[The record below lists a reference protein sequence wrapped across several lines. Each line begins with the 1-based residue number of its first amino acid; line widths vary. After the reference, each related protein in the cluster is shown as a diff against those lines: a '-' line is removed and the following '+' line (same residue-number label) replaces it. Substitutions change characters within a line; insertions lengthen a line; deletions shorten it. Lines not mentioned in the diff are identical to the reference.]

1 MLYLFHTQTKQQ
13 KKTMKKSYTTIKM
26 FIVLISAL
34 TLRLGAQPLSGTVTI
49 NASAPVSASN
59 FTSFTHLSSSLSA
72 VGISGP
78 LTVDVVS
85 NTGPYVEQVTF
96 GSISGASA
104 ASRITINGNQNI
116 LSFSASSSAGATM
129 LMSGADFFTVNDLN
143 IQANGATWAYGILF
157 TGAADYNVFYNCTI
171 TCPLNGTSS
180 SQIPVVFSG
189 SSSSYS
195 TMGPSGSYNAIRSCT
210 LANGY
215 FGVTMYGN
223 SSGYNAT
230 TSNCPKGN
238 EISSCNITDWYI
250 YGLYIYYYTETTQIK
265 NNIIQ
270 RPTRTSSST
279 VYGIYTYGNAGTV
292 CEGNWIKNLYFNQ
305 QTYTGTCYAIYNYY
319 NLESTYTGYYYPSRK
334 PNMTRNN
341 VISNIDHNGTLY
353 GIYFYYADGEVY
365 NNTLVFD
372 NTASTSGSTTYGI
385 YTYAFSGNYPATMKN
400 NIIYCT
406 RGGAGTKYGLYNGSG
421 STGPD
426 MVIDRNDVYMNCAGG
441 AQYVLVSSS
450 TFSTQAN
457 ASSGG
462 FNVNGWGVD
471 PQFVSAATGD
481 FHPTNATINNGASN
495 MGLTFD
501 QLLAVR
507 NPTAPDPGALEF
519 LTPLCAG
526 TPTASSLLG
535 GNIVYCPGQ
544 SAGLS
549 LQSLTSVYGQGLT
562 YSWQASNISA
572 VGPWTTV
579 TAPAS
584 SPFNLTT
591 APLNSTM
598 YYGFVL
604 TCTNPGGGSSTS
616 TATLNIAGTTT
627 SVVPYFEGFEAI
639 GITNRLPNCSWSSPN
654 IGGPAYTYTAAGS
667 NYRLPKSGS
676 SFASFQASS
685 PNTNMY
691 FYTNGIQL
699 NAGITYS
706 ANLWYITDL
715 NGNANWQDLSILVGS
730 AQTPASQS
738 LIVTTGNAAVA
749 PQYKNLGN
757 TFTVP
762 TSGLYYVAVRANAAS
777 ATGAAYLSW
786 DDLSITVP
794 CQIAANQPS
803 LTVSANNSTICAGT
817 QANLTAAGATTY
829 TWSTGASGSAL
840 IVAPT
845 QNTIYTV
852 MGTSSVSGCS
862 ASASQNITVKS
873 SPAVGVNPVNPIC
886 AGNPVNLVAYGAVNY
901 IWNTGGTN
909 GVLTVTPSANTSY
922 TVVGAGS
929 NGCSASAIVQV
940 IVNPLPSVQA
950 AVLPA
955 QICAGETA
963 TLQPAT
969 TTAGLNY
976 SWVSP
981 TMYVPAPTAIV
992 VGNPSLLGTVMY
1004 TLNATNSNGCTASS
1018 AIALTV
1024 AGCVGLANVDGT
1036 DALSVYPNP
1045 NNGSFTIELV
1055 NGSSKN
1061 IQVTDVTGRVV
1072 SSTVTSDDKAEIN
1085 ISNLASGVYYVKVQS
1100 NNKSEVIKV
1109 VKQ

>member
-1 MLYLFHTQTKQQ
+1 MLV
-13 KKTMKKSYTTIKM
+13 
-26 FIVLISAL
+26 VLISAL

-49 NASAPVSASN
+49 NASAPTSATN
-59 FTSFTHLSSSLSA
+59 YTSFTQLSSTLSA

-78 LTVDVVS
+78 LTVDVVAS
-85 NTGPYVEQVTF
+85 TGPYVEQVTF
-96 GSISGASA
+96 GSISGASSA
-104 ASRITINGNQNI
+104 NRITINGNQNI
-116 LSFSASSSAGATM
+116 LSFSATSSAGATI
-129 LMSGADFFTVNDLN
+129 LMSGADYFTVNDLN

-157 TGAADYNVFYNCTI
+157 TGNADYNVFNNCTI

-223 SSGYNAT
+223 SSGYNNT

-238 EISSCNITDWYI
+238 EISSCTISDWYI
-250 YGLYIYYYTETTQIK
+250 YGIYLNYYTETTTVK
-265 NNIIQ
+265 NNVIS

-279 VYGIYTYGNAGTV
+279 CYGIYAYGTAGSIID
-292 CEGNWIKNLYFNQ
+292 GNWFKNFYFNQ
-305 QTYTGTCYAIYNYY
+305 QTFTGTCYGVYVYY

-334 PNMTRNN
+334 PNMVRNN
-341 VISNIDHNGTLY
+341 VISNLEHNGTLY
-353 GIYFYYADGEVY
+353 GIYHYYGDGEVY

-385 YTYAFSGNYPATMKN
+385 YTYAFTTSYPCTMKN
-400 NIIYCT
+400 NIIYIT
-406 RGGAGTKYGLYNGSG
+406 RGGAGTKYGMYNGSG
-421 STGPD
+421 STGND
-426 MVIDRNDVYMNCAGG
+426 MLIDRNCVYMASSGG

-450 TFSTQAN
+450 TYSTQAN

-471 PQFVSAATGD
+471 PQFVSPSTGD

-526 TPTASSLLG
+526 SPTASSILG

-549 LQSLTSVYGQGLT
+549 LSSLTSVYGQGLT

-572 VGPWTTV
+572 VGPWTPV
-579 TAPAS
+579 TAPAAT
-584 SPFNLTT
+584 PFNLTT
-591 APLNSTM
+591 LPLNSTM

-604 TCTNPGGGSSTS
+604 TCTNPGGGSSTA
-616 TATLNIAGTTT
+616 TTTLNIAGTTT
-627 SVVPYFEGFEAI
+627 SVVPYLEDFEQV
-639 GITNRLPNCSWSSPN
+639 GITNRLPNCSWYSPN

-667 NYRLPKSGS
+667 NYRLPYSGS
-676 SFASFQASS
+676 SFASFQSNS

-715 NGNANWQDLSILVGS
+715 NGNANWQDLSILVGN
-730 AQTPASQS
+730 AQTPAAQN
-738 LIVTTGNAAVA
+738 LIVSSGNAAVA
-749 PQYKNLGN
+749 PQYKKLGG

-762 TSGLYYVAVRANAAS
+762 TSGLYYVAVRANAGS

-803 LTVSANNSTICAGT
+803 ITVSANNATICAGT
-817 QANLTAAGATTY
+817 QANLSAAGATTY

-845 QNTIYTV
+845 SNTVYTV

-862 ASASQNITVKS
+862 GSATQNITVKS
-873 SPAVGVNPVNPIC
+873 SPNVGVNPVNPIC
-886 AGNPVNLVAYGAVNY
+886 AGNPVNLVATSAVNY

-909 GVLTVTPSANTSY
+909 AVLTVTPSSNTSY

-929 NGCSASAIVQV
+929 NGCSASAVVQV

-955 QICAGETA
+955 QICVGETA

-969 TTAGLNY
+969 TAAGLSY
-976 SWVSP
+976 TWISP

-992 VGNPSLLGTVMY
+992 VGNPSLLGTMTY
-1004 TLNATNSNGCTASS
+1004 TVNATNSNGCTASS
-1018 AIALTV
+1018 NIALTV
-1024 AGCVGLANVDGT
+1024 AACTGLANVNSNEG
-1036 DALSVYPNP
+1036 LNVYPNP

-1055 NGSSKN
+1055 NGQNKN
-1061 IQVTDVTGRVV
+1061 IQVMDVTGRIV
-1072 SSTVTSDDKAEIN
+1072 STTVTSDDKAEIN
-1085 ISNLASGVYYVKVQS
+1085 ISNLANGVYYVKIQS
-1100 NNKSEVIKV
+1100 NNKSDVVKV